1 MKRIKLPA
9 WLSDDLRKFAIG
21 AAILLAIFIV
31 VGIVVLVKKY
41 ATYIIAAA
49 CAIAASYAI
58 GSIVL
63 HFTQEAKQRSEGNSK
78 SKTINLP

>member
-31 VGIVVLVKKY
+31 AGIVLLVKKY
-41 ATYIIAAA
+41 ATYIITGA

-63 HFTQEAKQRSEGNSK
+63 HFTQEAKERNTDVSK
-78 SKTINLP
+78 NKTIDLP